1 MYQPI
6 LIEGVL
12 KTTPPIKDVYN
23 SIYEVSAESIRD
35 IDMEDL
41 YYED

>member
-12 KTTPPIKDVYN
+12 QKTPPVKDVYN
-23 SIYEVSAESIRD
+23 SIYEVSAESIKD

>member
-1 MYQPI
+1 MYSQF
-6 LIEGVL
+6 LL
-12 KTTPPIKDVYN
+12 KGFKKTPPVKDVYN
-23 SIYEVSAESIRD
+23 SIYEVSAESIKD

>member
-6 LIEGVL
+6 LVEGIL
-12 KTTPPIKDVYN
+12 KKTPPIKNVYN
-23 SIYEVSAESIRD
+23 SIYQVSAESIKD

-41 YYED
+41 YFEN

>member
-12 KTTPPIKDVYN
+12 KTPPVKDVYN
-23 SIYEVSAESIRD
+23 SIYEVSAESVKD